1 MRRVLLLSA
10 TARRGGAERSLAALA
25 RRLPEFGWEPVV
37 AVLEAGPLEEWLKG
51 VEVHRVSPSSPT
63 AEPLARLADGADAIV
78 SNKWR
83 SQLYGGPAATRT
95 GRPCLWWQQD
105 FPDTSP
111 AELLDGS
118 IRADA
123 VVCSSEAVVRAQRE
137 AAPWSC
143 PEKIH
148 LGIAVEEVTAQRGS
162 GSRVRERLGL
172 TTSVPLVGAVGRL
185 APRKRQDL
193 FLRAAALVSDAR
205 PDVRF
210 AVVGGDI
217 LGTEGLYAAGLEA
230 LADELG
236 IADRVVFTGHQADVY
251 AWIDA
256 LDVLAHPAGREPFG
270 LVLVEAMALGKPVVA
285 VDHAGPSEIVEHG
298 RSGLLVPAD
307 DVDAFATAILRALTD
322 PALADHAPARAQ
334 AFTDTGMAE
343 AFAGALEALVA
354 PAR

>member
-1 MRRVLLLSA
+1 MSEELRVLLLSA

-37 AVLEAGPLEEWLKG
+37 ALLEPGPLEEWLEG
-51 VEVHRVSPSSPT
+51 IEVHRVSPT
-63 AEPLARLADGADAIV
+63 VEALARLADGSNAIV

-83 SQLYGGPAATRT
+83 SQLYGGPAAIRAAQ
-95 GRPCLWWQQD
+95 PCLWWQQD

-118 IRADA
+118 IPADA

-137 AAPWSC
+137 AAPWSR
-143 PEKIH
+143 PQRIH

-162 GSRVRERLGL
+162 GSRVRERLGV
-172 TTSVPLVGAVGRL
+172 TTSAPLVGTVGRL
-185 APRKRQDL
+185 APGKRQDL
-193 FLRAAALVSDAR
+193 FLRAAARVSEAQ

-217 LGTEGLYAAGLEA
+217 LGTEGRYAAGLEV
-230 LADELG
+230 LAEELG
-236 IADRVVFTGHQADVY
+236 IADKVVFAGDQKDVY
-251 AWIDA
+251 AWMDA
-256 LDVLAHPAGREPFG
+256 LDVLAHPAAREPFG

-307 DVDAFATAILRALTD
+307 DVEAFATAIRDALTD
-322 PALADHAPARAQ
+322 PACADHAPARAR
-334 AFTDTGMAE
+334 AFTDVRMAE
-343 AFAGALEALVA
+343 TFAGALEALVA
-354 PAR
+354 P